1 MASSFCEDQGNQK
14 ASLKYKRKHYRSIE
28 NMTWLELV
36 VCATLIFWA
45 GSLLSKYG
53 DVIAEKTGLGR
64 AWIGAILIAGVTSL
78 PELASGVSAVA
89 WLNEPNLA
97 AGAVLGSCLFNLA
110 LIAMIDL
117 AYQPGRVLAQAQD
130 VHILSGG
137 LGVLML
143 GMVVMGILIG
153 PALNGLGILGISILS
168 IAIIVLYSIGGTMI
182 ARLEKERMSEVLE
195 KEAVE
200 GGYARIS
207 IRKTYIVFILSGVA
221 VIVLGIWLA
230 SIGDRVAATTGLS
243 SSFVG
248 NLFLALTTSLP
259 EIAASLAA
267 IRLGAIDLA
276 IGNVLGSNLF
286 NILLFFVYDLADGKS
301 NFWASLT
308 NANAFAA
315 VMTIMM
321 TGVVIISLMYRASPK
336 TPYRISWDGF
346 VLAGMYLGSM
356 ALLYLLG

>member
-1 MASSFCEDQGNQK
+1 MIW
-14 ASLKYKRKHYRSIE
+14 IE
-28 NMTWLELV
+28 FIL
-36 VCATLIFWA
+36 CAALIFYV

-64 AWIGAILIAGVTSL
+64 AWVGAILIAGVTSL

-117 AYQPGRVLAQAQD
+117 AYQPGRVLAQAQE

-143 GMVVMGILIG
+143 GVVVMGVLIG
-153 PALNGLGILGISILS
+153 PALNGVGVLGISVLS
-168 IAIIVLYSIGGTMI
+168 IVLLVLYAVGGKMI
-182 ARLEKERMSEVLE
+182 AGLEKERIGEVLE
-195 KEAVE
+195 KEAE
-200 GGYARIS
+200 QGGYEDISAR
-207 IRKTYIVFILSGVA
+207 KAYIVF
-221 VIVLGIWLA
+221 VINAALVIGLGIWLA
-230 SIGDRVAATTGLS
+230 SIGDRLAATTGLS
-243 SSFVG
+243 RSFVG
-248 NLFLALTTSLP
+248 NLFLALSTSLP

-267 IRLGAIDLA
+267 IRLGAVDLA

-286 NILLFFVYDLADGKS
+286 NILLFFVYDLADGKR

-308 NANAFAA
+308 NSNAFAA
-315 VMTIMM
+315 VMTMMM

-336 TPYRISWDGF
+336 MPYRVSWDGF
-346 VLAGMYLGSM
+346 VLAGMYLGSIVF
-356 ALLYLLG
+356 LYLLG

>member
-1 MASSFCEDQGNQK
+1 MIW
-14 ASLKYKRKHYRSIE
+14 IE
-28 NMTWLELV
+28 FII
-36 VCATLIFWA
+36 CAVLIFSA

-78 PELASGVSAVA
+78 PELASGVAAVA
-89 WLNEPNLA
+89 WLETPNLA
-97 AGAVLGSCLFNLA
+97 AGAALGSCLFNLA

-117 AYQPGRVLAQAQD
+117 AYQPGRVLAKAHE

-137 LGVLML
+137 LGVFML
-143 GMVVMGILIG
+143 GIVVLGVLIG
-153 PALNGLGILGISILS
+153 PLLNGYSLLGVGPLS
-168 IAIIVLYSIGGTMI
+168 IAIVVLYAVGARMI
-182 ARLEKERMSEVLE
+182 AGLEKERITEVLE
-195 KEAVE
+195 KEALE
-200 GGYARIS
+200 GNYASIS
-207 IRKTYIVFILSGVA
+207 IQKTYIVFILSGVA
-221 VIVLGIWLA
+221 VVGLGIWLA
-230 SIGDRVAATTGLS
+230 SIGDRLAASTGLS

-286 NILLFFVYDLADGKS
+286 NIVLFFVYDLADGRT

-315 VMTIMM
+315 VMTMM
-321 TGVVIISLMYRASPK
+321 MSGVVIISLMYRASPK
-336 TPYRISWDGF
+336 TPYRISWDGL
-346 VLAGMYLGSM
+346 VLAGMYLGSI
-356 ALLYLLG
+356 AFLYLLG

>member
-1 MASSFCEDQGNQK
+1 MIW
-14 ASLKYKRKHYRSIE
+14 IE
-28 NMTWLELV
+28 FF
-36 VCATLIFWA
+36 VCAALIFWA

-110 LIAMIDL
+110 LVAMIDL
-117 AYQPGRVLAQAQD
+117 AYQPGRVLAKAQE
-130 VHILSGG
+130 VHVLSGG

-143 GMVVMGILIG
+143 GIVVIGVLIG
-153 PALNGLGILGISILS
+153 PVLNGFSLLGVGALS
-168 IAIIVLYSIGGTMI
+168 IVIVVLYSIGARMI
-182 ARLEKERMSEVLE
+182 AGLEKERMGEVLE
-195 KEAVE
+195 QEAIE
-200 GGYARIS
+200 GNYAEIS
-207 IRKTYIVFILSGVA
+207 ITKTYMVFILSSVA
-221 VIVLGIWLA
+221 VIGLGIWLA
-230 SIGDRVAATTGLS
+230 SIGDRLAATTGLS

-248 NLFLALTTSLP
+248 NLFLALSTSLP

-286 NILLFFVYDLADGKS
+286 NILLFFVYDLANGKS

-315 VMTIMM
+315 VMTMMM

-336 TPYRISWDGF
+336 TPYRISWDG
-346 VLAGMYLGSM
+346 LAIGAMYVGSM
-356 ALLYLLG
+356 ALLYVLG

>member
-1 MASSFCEDQGNQK
+1 MIW
-14 ASLKYKRKHYRSIE
+14 IE
-28 NMTWLELV
+28 FII
-36 VCATLIFWA
+36 CAVLIFWA

-64 AWIGAILIAGVTSL
+64 AWIGAFLIAGVTSL

-89 WLNEPNLA
+89 WLHRPNLA

-117 AYQPGRVLAQAQD
+117 AYQPGRVLAKAQD

-143 GMVVMGILIG
+143 GLVAMGVLIG
-153 PALNGLGILGISILS
+153 PVRNAVGVLGISVLS
-168 IAIIVLYSIGGTMI
+168 IAILALYAIGGKMI
-182 ARLEKERMSEVLE
+182 AGLEKERMGEVLE
-195 KEAVE
+195 KEAIE
-200 GGYARIS
+200 EGYASIS
-207 IRKTYIVFILSGVA
+207 IKKSYVVFLLSGIA
-221 VIVLGIWLA
+221 VILLGIWLA
-230 SIGDRVAATTGLS
+230 SIGDRLAATTGLS
-243 SSFVG
+243 RSFVG

-286 NILLFFVYDLADGKS
+286 NIMLFSIYDLVDGKG

-308 NANAFAA
+308 NSNAFAA
-315 VMTIMM
+315 VMTMMM

-336 TPYRISWDGF
+336 TPYRFSWDGLA
-346 VLAGMYLGSM
+346 LAGMYLGSI
-356 ALLYLLG
+356 AILYFLG

>member
-1 MASSFCEDQGNQK
+1 MIWPEF
-14 ASLKYKRKHYRSIE
+14 I
-28 NMTWLELV
+28 
-36 VCATLIFWA
+36 VCAALIFWA

-53 DVIAEKTGLGR
+53 DVIAEKTSLGR

-78 PELASGVSAVA
+78 PELSSGVSAVA
-89 WLNEPNLA
+89 WLNAPNLA

-117 AYQPGRVLAQAQD
+117 AYQPGRVLAKAQE

-143 GMVVMGILIG
+143 GMVAMGVLIG
-153 PALNGLGILGISILS
+153 PVLNGFGIFGVSILS
-168 IAIIVLYSIGGTMI
+168 VVILLLYAIGGKMI
-182 ARLEKERMSEVLE
+182 AGLEKERAGEVLE

-207 IRKTYIVFILSGVA
+207 TQRAYFVFILSGVA
-221 VIVLGIWLA
+221 VIVLGMWLA
-230 SIGDRVAATTGLS
+230 SIGDRLAVITGLS
-243 SSFVG
+243 RSFVG
-248 NLFLALTTSLP
+248 NLFLAMTTSLP

-286 NILLFFVYDLADGKS
+286 NITLFFVYDLADGQG

-308 NANAFAA
+308 TANAFAA

-336 TPYRISWDGF
+336 TPYRISWDG
-346 VLAGMYLGSM
+346 LAIVGMYIGSI
-356 ALLYLLG
+356 ALLYILG

>member
-1 MASSFCEDQGNQK
+1 MIW
-14 ASLKYKRKHYRSIE
+14 IE
-28 NMTWLELV
+28 LIL
-36 VCATLIFWA
+36 CAVLIFWA

-89 WLNEPNLA
+89 WLHVPNLA

-117 AYQPGRVLAQAQD
+117 AYQPGRVLANAQD

-143 GMVVMGILIG
+143 GIVAIGVLIG
-153 PALNGLGILGISILS
+153 PALNGFGLFGVSVLSIIILG
-168 IAIIVLYSIGGTMI
+168 LYAIGGKMI
-182 ARLEKERMSEVLE
+182 AGLEKERAGAVLA
-195 KEAVE
+195 KEAIE

-207 IRKTYIVFILSGVA
+207 SEKAFLVFILSSVA
-221 VIVLGIWLA
+221 VIGLGVWLA
-230 SIGDRVAATTGLS
+230 WIGDRLAASTGLS
-243 SSFVG
+243 RSFVG

-267 IRLGAIDLA
+267 IRLAAIDLA

-286 NILLFFVYDLADGKS
+286 NITLFFVYDLADGS
-301 NFWASLT
+301 NNFWASLT

-336 TPYRISWDGF
+336 TPYRISWDGI
-346 VLAGMYLGSM
+346 AIAAMYVGSI
-356 ALLYLLG
+356 ALLYILG

>member
-1 MASSFCEDQGNQK
+1 MIW
-14 ASLKYKRKHYRSIE
+14 IE
-28 NMTWLELV
+28 LIL
-36 VCATLIFWA
+36 CAVLIFWA
-45 GSLLSKYG
+45 GSRLSKYG

-64 AWIGAILIAGVTSL
+64 AWVGAILIAAMTSL

-89 WLNEPNLA
+89 WLNAPNLA
-97 AGAVLGSCLFNLA
+97 AGAALGSCLFNLA

-117 AYQPGRVLAQAQD
+117 AYQPGRVLAKAQD

-143 GMVVMGILIG
+143 GIVAMGVLIG
-153 PALNGLGILGISILS
+153 PVLNGFGIFGVSILS
-168 IAIIVLYSIGGTMI
+168 IVILILYGVGGRMI
-182 ARLEKERMSEVLE
+182 AGLEKERAGEVLE
-195 KEAVE
+195 KEAVAGE
-200 GGYARIS
+200 YDRIS
-207 IRKTYIVFILSGVA
+207 AQKAILVFILSGAA
-221 VIVLGIWLA
+221 VIALGIWLA
-230 SIGDRVAATTGLS
+230 SIGDRLATTTGLS
-243 SSFVG
+243 RSFVG

-267 IRLGAIDLA
+267 IRFGAIDLA

-286 NILLFFVYDLADGKS
+286 NITLFFIYDLADGIS

-308 NANAFAA
+308 NANAFAS

-336 TPYRISWDGF
+336 TPYRISWDG
-346 VLAGMYLGSM
+346 LAIAAMYVGSI
-356 ALLYLLG
+356 ALLYILG

>member
-1 MASSFCEDQGNQK
+1 MIW
-14 ASLKYKRKHYRSIE
+14 IE
-28 NMTWLELV
+28 FII
-36 VCATLIFWA
+36 CAALIFRA

-143 GMVVMGILIG
+143 GIVAIGVLIG
-153 PALNGLGILGISILS
+153 PGLSGLGILGISMLS
-168 IAIIVLYSIGGTMI
+168 IALLGLYSLGAKMI
-182 ARLEKERMSEVLE
+182 AGLEKERMSEVLE

-200 GGYARIS
+200 GDYASIS
-207 IRKTYIVFILSGVA
+207 IRKTYAVFILSSVA
-221 VIVLGIWLA
+221 VVLLGIWLA
-230 SIGDRVAATTGLS
+230 SIGDRLAATTGLS
-243 SSFVG
+243 RSFVG

-286 NILLFFVYDLADGKS
+286 NIMLFFIFDLADGKS

-321 TGVVIISLMYRASPK
+321 TGVVIISLMYRASPR

-346 VLAGMYLGSM
+346 VLAGMYLGSI

>member
-1 MASSFCEDQGNQK
+1 MIW
-14 ASLKYKRKHYRSIE
+14 IE
-28 NMTWLELV
+28 LIL
-36 VCATLIFWA
+36 CAVLIFWS

-89 WLNEPNLA
+89 WLNAPNLA
-97 AGAVLGSCLFNLA
+97 AGAVLGSCLFNLS

-117 AYQPGRVLAQAQD
+117 AYQPGRVLAKAQE

-143 GMVVMGILIG
+143 GIVVMGVLIG
-153 PALNGLGILGISILS
+153 PIFNGFGLFGVSILS
-168 IAIIVLYSIGGTMI
+168 IVILILYSIGGRMI
-182 ARLEKERMSEVLE
+182 AGLEKERTGEVLE
-195 KEAVE
+195 KEAVD

-207 IRKTYIVFILSGVA
+207 AQRAVLVFILSGAAIVA
-221 VIVLGIWLA
+221 LGIWLA
-230 SIGDRVAATTGLS
+230 SIGDRLAVTTGLS
-243 SSFVG
+243 RSFVG

-286 NILLFFVYDLADGKS
+286 NITLFFVYDLADGS
-301 NFWASLT
+301 NNFWASLT

-336 TPYRISWDGF
+336 TPYRISWDGI
-346 VLAGMYLGSM
+346 AIAAMYVGSI
-356 ALLYLLG
+356 ALLYILG

>member
-1 MASSFCEDQGNQK
+1 M
-14 ASLKYKRKHYRSIE
+14 I
-28 NMTWLELV
+28 WLELII
-36 VCATLIFWA
+36 CAVLIFWM

-53 DVIAEKTGLGR
+53 DVIAEKTGFGR

-78 PELASGVSAVA
+78 PELTSGVSAVA
-89 WLNEPNLA
+89 WLKAPNLA
-97 AGAVLGSCLFNLA
+97 VGAVLGSCLFNLA
-110 LIAMIDL
+110 LVAMIDL
-117 AYQPGRVLAQAQD
+117 AYQPGRVLAKAHE

-143 GMVVMGILIG
+143 GIVAMGVLIG
-153 PALNGLGILGISILS
+153 PALNGFGVFGISILS
-168 IAIIVLYSIGGTMI
+168 VFLLGLYAVGGRMI
-182 ARLEKERMSEVLE
+182 AGLEKERAVEVLE
-195 KEAVE
+195 KEAQE
-200 GGYARIS
+200 GGYAEIPTQKAFLVFLLSS
-207 IRKTYIVFILSGVA
+207 IA
-221 VIVLGIWLA
+221 VIILGIWLA
-230 SIGDRVAATTGLS
+230 SIGDRLASTTGLS
-243 SSFVG
+243 RSFVG
-248 NLFLALTTSLP
+248 NLFLAITTSLP

-267 IRLGAIDLA
+267 IHLGAIDLA

-286 NILLFFVYDLADGKS
+286 NIMLFFVYDLVDGRG

-336 TPYRISWDGF
+336 TPYRISWDG
-346 VLAGMYLGSM
+346 LAIASMYIGSI

>member
-1 MASSFCEDQGNQK
+1 MIW
-14 ASLKYKRKHYRSIE
+14 IE
-28 NMTWLELV
+28 FII
-36 VCATLIFWA
+36 CAILIFWA

-78 PELASGVSAVA
+78 PELASGVSAIA
-89 WLNEPNLA
+89 WLNVPNLA
-97 AGAVLGSCLFNLA
+97 AGAALGSCLFNLA

-117 AYQPGRVLAQAQD
+117 AYQPGRVLAKAHE

-143 GMVVMGILIG
+143 GIVALGVLIG
-153 PALNGLGILGISILS
+153 PRLNQSGLLGVGPLS
-168 IAIIVLYSIGGTMI
+168 IAIVILYAIGARMI
-182 ARLEKERMSEVLE
+182 AGLEKERMSEVLE

-200 GGYARIS
+200 GNYAEIS
-207 IRKTYIVFILSGVA
+207 IQKTYIVFILSGVA
-221 VIVLGIWLA
+221 IIGLGIWLA
-230 SIGDRVAATTGLS
+230 SIGDRLAATTGLS
-243 SSFVG
+243 TSFVG

-286 NILLFFVYDLADGKS
+286 NILLFFVYDLADGRA

-315 VMTIMM
+315 VITMMM
-321 TGVVIISLMYRASPK
+321 TGVVVISLMYRASPK
-336 TPYRISWDGF
+336 TPYRISWDG
-346 VLAGMYLGSM
+346 LALAAMYLGSM

>member
-1 MASSFCEDQGNQK
+1 MIW
-14 ASLKYKRKHYRSIE
+14 IE
-28 NMTWLELV
+28 LI
-36 VCATLIFWA
+36 VCAGLIFWA

-64 AWIGAILIAGVTSL
+64 AWIGAILIAGITSL
-78 PELASGVSAVA
+78 PELSSGVSAVA
-89 WLNEPNLA
+89 WLNAPNLA
-97 AGAVLGSCLFNLA
+97 AGAVLGSCLFNLG
-110 LIAMIDL
+110 LVAMIDL
-117 AYQPGRVLAQAQD
+117 AYQPGRVLAKAQE

-143 GMVVMGILIG
+143 GIVAIGVLIG
-153 PALNGLGILGISILS
+153 PGWNSFGTFGVSILS
-168 IAIIVLYSIGGTMI
+168 ILILVLYGLGGSMI
-182 ARLEKERMSEVLE
+182 AGLEKERAGEVLE

-207 IRKTYIVFILSGVA
+207 VRRAILIFLISGIA
-221 VIVLGIWLA
+221 VVGLGIWLA
-230 SIGDRVAATTGLS
+230 SIGDRLAVTTGLS
-243 SSFVG
+243 RSFIG

-286 NILLFFVYDLADGKS
+286 NITLFFIYDIADGS
-301 NFWASLT
+301 GNFWASLT

-336 TPYRISWDGF
+336 TPYRISWDGI
-346 VLAGMYLGSM
+346 AIAAMYVGSI